1 MEHTLEKLASDAE
14 EFNYKQKQ
22 MHKQLET
29 QKDTVVIQND
39 LKKKNELDQK
49 DKDAKMVMKLN
60 AEILE
65 KQKRVQV
72 KTQELSLLKKQITK
86 YMKF

>member
-39 LKKKNELDQK
+39 LKKW
-49 DKDAKMVMKLN
+49 
-60 AEILE
+60 
-65 KQKRVQV
+65 
-72 KTQELSLLKKQITK
+72 
-86 YMKF
+86 